1 MKKFK
6 KVITAYCIAFENCLD
21 IRYIRKTKNESI
33 SAFVCDDSDRMG
45 WNYHKRNSNAFCIKI
60 LIKKLKWENI

>member
-45 WNYHKRNSNAFCIKI
+45 
-60 LIKKLKWENI
+60 